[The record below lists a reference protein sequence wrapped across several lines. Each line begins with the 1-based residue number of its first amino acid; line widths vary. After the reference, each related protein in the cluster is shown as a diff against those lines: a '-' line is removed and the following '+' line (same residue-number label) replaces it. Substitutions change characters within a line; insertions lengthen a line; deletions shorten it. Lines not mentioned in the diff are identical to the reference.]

1 VWFWETDRL
10 RPAERRATGFLDELW
25 VSSRYVQETVEADV
39 DVPVHVMPTPM
50 EPLRGPFLTRGELS
64 LPEAF
69 TFLFVFDF
77 WSEERKNPVAVVE
90 AFTRAFA
97 PGEGPTLVL
106 KSIHGRGK
114 ARKLERLRAVAA
126 DRPDIVLR
134 DGYVPAVERDSY
146 VAACDC
152 YVSLHRSEG
161 LGLTMAE
168 AMSLGKPVI
177 ATGYSGNLEFMDGSN
192 SYLVPYELVDVPSSW
207 WAYAPG
213 ATWAQP
219 DVDAAA
225 ELMRRVWDDP
235 ARAEPVGARARDTV
249 LERLS
254 TSRTADFVERRL
266 GDLRACGA
274 IGARAAGH
282 DARPAIVE
290 ASQQLARDA
299 GASLVGGGRGAS
311 AASAVRRVLR
321 RALWPY
327 LEEQQRVDRSV
338 LEAVTALQRS
348 VQELERRVLAME
360 DEGITAETRSTRR
373 PPAA

>member
-1 VWFWETDRL
+1 
-10 RPAERRATGFLDELW
+10 
-25 VSSRYVQETVEADV
+25 
-39 DVPVHVMPTPM
+39 
-50 EPLRGPFLTRGELS
+50 
-64 LPEAF
+64 
-69 TFLFVFDF
+69 
-77 WSEERKNPVAVVE
+77 
-90 AFTRAFA
+90 
-97 PGEGPTLVL
+97 VL